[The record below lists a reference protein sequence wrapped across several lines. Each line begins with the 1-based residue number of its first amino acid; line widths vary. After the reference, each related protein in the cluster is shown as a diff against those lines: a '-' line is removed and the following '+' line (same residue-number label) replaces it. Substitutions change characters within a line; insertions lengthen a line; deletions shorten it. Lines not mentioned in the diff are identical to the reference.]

1 MFMPNDMR
9 RTVYAT
15 VKSAVRTPAES
26 AVMLFERTAASLSP
40 ETFAAPAEA
49 LIVPSQACKVVR
61 MARRGSST
69 PGPAHAG
76 GQSILSFPGVHRNFL
91 LGQVPAVSFGD
102 SNLRPPAVSFPG
114 ELV

>member
-26 AVMLFERTAASLSP
+26 AVALFERTAASLSP

-49 LIVPSQACKVVR
+49 LIVPSQDCIVVR
-61 MARRGSST
+61 TARRGSCT
-69 PGPAHAG
+69 PGPTHAG
-76 GQSILSFPGVHRNFL
+76 GQFILSFPGVHRNFL
-91 LGQVPAVSFGD
+91 LGLVPAVSFGNSD
-102 SNLRPPAVSFPG
+102 LGCAAVS
-114 ELV
+114 